1 MLKFAEESVPQI
13 EDPHCPL
20 PTQKQPRSHPSP
32 RNNKGSKISHHF
44 YENPPPLGATSPA
57 HHPEEMSAELASPG
71 TLHLLKPTAV
81 FTHPKGI
88 FELKL
93 RHHPQATATAKLA
106 LLPRSELN
114 EGQEPGAP
122 FQSRQGWPGPPSPAG
137 GAVCSASE
145 GCLKPE
151 AAEGRKRAQP
161 VLFGARIS
169 GKMRKDWCPVTG
181 GRAPRSGPL
190 AGPAEMEDSIQA
202 AGPRGRRAAPG
213 QQRQWPAER
222 RSPGPLQE
230 GLCNLPGAGSRA
242 GAPQEVE
249 TPGLPCAAPPATCHP
264 ASTCPLPMF

>member
-1 MLKFAEESVPQI
+1 
-13 EDPHCPL
+13 
-20 PTQKQPRSHPSP
+20 
-32 RNNKGSKISHHF
+32 
-44 YENPPPLGATSPA
+44 
-57 HHPEEMSAELASPG
+57 MSAELASPG

-181 GRAPRSGPL
+181 GRAPRSGPASRWPRGDGGL
-190 AGPAEMEDSIQA
+190 NPSCGTRSKEGSPGSAEAAAGGRG
-202 AGPRGRRAAPG
+202 GPRG
-213 QQRQWPAER
+213 
-222 RSPGPLQE
+222 
-230 GLCNLPGAGSRA
+230 LCRKVCATSRAGSSA

-249 TPGLPCAAPPATCHP
+249 PPGLPCAAPPATCHP
-264 ASTCPLPMF
+264 ASTCPLPML